1 MPLDKLQ
8 RTIATIA
15 LKAGQRHGLALGGA
29 GALIEH
35 GIIHRPTQDLDLVT
49 NRETGVA
56 DAAGPVQAALHEAGL
71 EAVRRGES
79 LADLFP
85 GFAETLIDLDV
96 TSPDGQQTAVE
107 LVYYDRALNTVTTDI
122 GPVLH
127 IEDALGSKVCALAG
141 RAAERDYI
149 DTAAALARGYT
160 PGQLIAFAQ
169 RLDPGL
175 TAQEFADAGSQLNQ
189 FPDRQFNAAG
199 FTPQQITQMREQ
211 FTVWPRDAE
220 AVDRELQAHSTEERT
235 VQDRGAVEQQEA
247 APAVSARAAR
257 EEEGTSQDP
266 AEPGPDIEAE
276 GQSAAQLRGLTEE
289 VQRAD
294 AAVQRIQ
301 DRQAEEADQETAAD
315 EDRRREHYRGAGQMQ
330 DEERAAEAD
339 RDGPQI
345 EP

>member
-8 RTIATIA
+8 REIAAIA
-15 LKAGQRHGLALGGA
+15 LKAGRRHGLALGGA

-35 GIIHRPTQDLDLVT
+35 GIIYRPTQDLDLVT

-56 DAAGPVQAALHEAGL
+56 DAAGPVQAALHDAGL
-71 EAVRRGES
+71 QAVRRGDS

-85 GFAETLIDLDV
+85 GFTETLIDLDV
-96 TSPDGQQTAVE
+96 TAPDGQRTAVE
-107 LVYYDRALNTVTTDI
+107 LVYFDRTLNTVTTDI

-127 IEDALGSKVCALAG
+127 IEDALGGKVCALAG

-160 PGQLIAFAQ
+160 PGQLIGFAR

-175 TAQEFADAGSQLNQ
+175 TGRDFADAGRRLDQLSDQ
-189 FPDRQFNAAG
+189 RWTDLGFNPG
-199 FTPQQITQMREQ
+199 QVTQMREQ

-220 AVDRELQAHSTEERT
+220 AVARERQAISTEERT
-235 VQDRGAVEQQEA
+235 VQREHDRSPAEQEMGQVPEAEPAREEGISQQQEA
-247 APAVSARAAR
+247 RPADA
-257 EEEGTSQDP
+257 G
-266 AEPGPDIEAE
+266 PGE
-276 GQSAAQLRGLTEE
+276 QTAAQLPEPTEN

-294 AAVQRIQ
+294 EAVPRIQ
-301 DRQAEEADQETAAD
+301 ACQAQEAEAGDDQ
-315 EDRRREHYRGAGQMQ
+315 RREHYQAGEQHRHEGRG
-330 DEERAAEAD
+330 AEAD
-339 RDGPQI
+339 RGEPEI

>member
-8 RTIATIA
+8 RKIATIA
-15 LKAGQRHGLALGGA
+15 LQAGRRHGLALGGA

-35 GIIHRPTQDLDLVT
+35 GIIYRPTQDLDLVT

-56 DAAGPVQAALHEAGL
+56 DAAGPVQAALHDAGL
-71 EAVRRGES
+71 RAVRRGDS

-85 GFAETLIDLDV
+85 GMTDTLIDLDV
-96 TSPDGQQTAVE
+96 TAPDGQHTAVE
-107 LVYYDRALNTVTTDI
+107 LVYFDRTLNTVTTDI

-149 DTAAALARGYT
+149 DTAAALARGYD
-160 PGQLIAFAQ
+160 PGQLIGFAR

-175 TAQEFADAGSQLNQ
+175 TGRDFADAGRRLDQLGDQ
-189 FPDRQFNAAG
+189 RWTDLG
-199 FTPQQITQMREQ
+199 FSPGQVTQMREQ
-211 FTVWPRDAE
+211 FTIWPRDAE
-220 AVDRELQAHSTEERT
+220 AVDRELQAHSTEERAA
-235 VQDRGAVEQQEA
+235 QDRGAVEQQEV
-247 APAVSARAAR
+247 APAVSGEPAR
-257 EEEGTSQDP
+257 EEDISQDP
-266 AEPGPDIEAE
+266 SEPGPDIEAE
-276 GQSAAQLRGLTEE
+276 QQSAAELRDLAEE
-289 VQRAD
+289 VRRAD

-301 DRQAEEADQETAAD
+301 DRQAEQVGQETAAD
-315 EDRRREHYRGAGQMQ
+315 QDRRREQYRAARQMQ